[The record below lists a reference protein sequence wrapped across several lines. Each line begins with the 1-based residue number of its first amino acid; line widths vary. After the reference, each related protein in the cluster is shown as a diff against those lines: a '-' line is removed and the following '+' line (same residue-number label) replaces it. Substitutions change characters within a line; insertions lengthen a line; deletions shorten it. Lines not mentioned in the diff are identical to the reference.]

1 MIGILYILSQ
11 ALGVAAFALLAPAI
25 VAVATGDPG
34 GEGFLIVA
42 GLVGFLAGAIFFSLR
57 GRHRVL
63 DRTAGIASIAL
74 AWTLLP
80 LIGAVPIAWAT
91 PLGALEALFEATSG
105 LTTTGATAFTS
116 LSDIGPAVIFWRS
129 ELQWLG
135 GFLTLITFAAISAPI
150 GVGGLSALG
159 IAAIGRNEG
168 GLGRIYYLLR
178 GVGTLYLLG
187 TGICIIVL
195 YLSGVPAFDAF
206 CIALSTVSTGG
217 FMPHDGDLSV
227 YHSPLA
233 TTAVAVFMIIGATS
247 ITWHRAVVE
256 LRHGALTRHLESY
269 AVIWMIIIVG
279 AAFTAIFLASG
290 DLPTALGEGLF
301 SAASLITTTGFEV
314 RTGTLTALPGA
325 IAMLLAL
332 AGGAALST
340 AGGLKLYRI
349 GAMSLGSMR
358 ELHRLVFPSSVRG
371 IGLAGMTR
379 NPGLMKA
386 IWANLALSVFLVIVA
401 ATLLSIQLPS
411 IEAAMTAA
419 ISGFANIGPL
429 YAASADQA
437 LWPAY
442 ADFDGFSKSVMIA
455 IMILGRI
462 EIFTFLAIISLA
474 DRRF

>member
-1 MIGILYILSQ
+1 
-11 ALGVAAFALLAPAI
+11 
-25 VAVATGDPG
+25 
-34 GEGFLIVA
+34 
-42 GLVGFLAGAIFFSLR
+42 
-57 GRHRVL
+57 
-63 DRTAGIASIAL
+63 
-74 AWTLLP
+74 
-80 LIGAVPIAWAT
+80 
-91 PLGALEALFEATSG
+91 
-105 LTTTGATAFTS
+105 
-116 LSDIGPAVIFWRS
+116 
-129 ELQWLG
+129 
-135 GFLTLITFAAISAPI
+135 
-150 GVGGLSALG
+150 
-159 IAAIGRNEG
+159 
-168 GLGRIYYLLR
+168 
-178 GVGTLYLLG
+178 
-187 TGICIIVL
+187 
-195 YLSGVPAFDAF
+195 
-206 CIALSTVSTGG
+206 
-217 FMPHDGDLSV
+217 MPHDGYLSV

-279 AAFTAIFLASG
+279 AAFTAIFFSIG

-325 IAMLLAL
+325 ITMLLAL